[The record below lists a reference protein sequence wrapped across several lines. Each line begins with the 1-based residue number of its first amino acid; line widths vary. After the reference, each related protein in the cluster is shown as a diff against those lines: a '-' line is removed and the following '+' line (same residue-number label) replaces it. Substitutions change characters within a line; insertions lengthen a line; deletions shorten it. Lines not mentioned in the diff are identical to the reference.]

1 MTYSS
6 SATSNNP
13 MDPTQRFQRPF
24 TLHINLG
31 PYLTPS
37 LNTLLNKHWSHLHK
51 EKEKAANALRSALI
65 ADPLVRS
72 MWTTLLEA
80 ANLSSINFAMQNSSR
95 MMTRRQS
102 KSSSR
107 RKKSRTKINKARPS
121 R

>member
-6 SATSNNP
+6 SASSNSP
-13 MDPTQRFQRPF
+13 MDPSQRFQRPF
-24 TLHINLG
+24 TIQINLG

-72 MWTTLLEA
+72 IWTTLLED
-80 ANLSSINFAMQNSSR
+80 ANLSSTNFATRNSSR
-95 MMTRRQS
+95 TTTRRQS
-102 KSSSR
+102 RSSSR
-107 RKKSRTKINKARPS
+107 KKKSRTKTSKERPS

>member
-13 MDPTQRFQRPF
+13 MDPTQKFQRPF
-24 TLHINLG
+24 TIHINLG
-31 PYLTPS
+31 NYLTPS

-51 EKEKAANALRSALI
+51 EKAKAANALRSALI

-72 MWTTLLEA
+72 IWTTLLEA
-80 ANLSSINFAMQNSSR
+80 ANLSSTNFATHNSSQ

-107 RKKSRTKINKARPS
+107 RKKSRTNISKAPRS
-121 R
+121 K